1 MSFAILYLMTL
12 FIIINFLFNQVM
24 IEINT
29 HEIDWIKSKKKILY
43 KIVHIRKN
51 NNIILYKNQMIFNQI
66 IK

>member
-1 MSFAILYLMTL
+1 MSFAILYLMIL

-24 IEINT
+24 IEIDT

-43 KIVHIRKN
+43 KVVHIRKN